1 VRRRLQPRLG
11 RRFLARIELLEPL
24 APPGETDRAEIG
36 VGAGGNDIGEREVEC
51 PQRVESGPD
60 PRGKLLKR
68 DLAVGIELSLS
79 DR

>member
-1 VRRRLQPRLG
+1 MRHRLQPRLG
-11 RRFLARIELLEPL
+11 RRFLARIEFLKPF
-24 APPGETDRAEIG
+24 APPCEPDRAEIG
-36 VGAGGNDIGEREVEC
+36 VGAARNDIGERKIEG
-51 PQRVESGPD
+51 PQRLESGPD